1 MDIDRNG
8 LEVLGRDE
16 SLRLLSSAVLGRIA
30 VSSGALPTIL
40 PVNFRFDGRRILF
53 RTGVGSK
60 LSAATDHAVVA
71 FEVDEI
77 DAATQTG
84 WSVMVTGVA
93 REVTDPAE
101 LDAARA
107 LPGPP
112 GGGRAARPGVR
123 PADRGPSR
131 RSHTGVTRRS
141 GRAQPSRRPVI
152 RSG

>member
-40 PVNFRFDGRRILF
+40 PVNFRYDGRRILF
-53 RTGVGSK
+53 RTGAGSK

-71 FEVDEI
+71 FEVDDI

-107 LPGPP
+107 LPLVRWAPGPDH
-112 GGGRAARPGVR
+112 RVVAVR
-123 PADRGPSR
+123 PDL
-131 RSHTGVTRRS
+131 VS
-141 GRAQPSRRPVI
+141 GRRIVAPAAAAAAPA
-152 RSG
+152 